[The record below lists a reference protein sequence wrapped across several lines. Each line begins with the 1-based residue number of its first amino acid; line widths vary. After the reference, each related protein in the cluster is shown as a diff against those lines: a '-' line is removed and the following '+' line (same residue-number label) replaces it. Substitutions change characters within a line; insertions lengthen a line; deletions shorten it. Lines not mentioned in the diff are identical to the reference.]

1 MSPAAANLRTHEDV
15 LADLVE
21 IEGRRVVDVGCGS
34 GALVRWLRGR
44 GAEVVGVEC
53 GEIMLRAAHDADPDH
68 PGSYLEGV
76 GQDLPLPDASA
87 DLVVFSYSLHHVPRD
102 ALLAALSEARRV
114 LRAGGIL
121 YVVEPLAEGP
131 GHEVVKL
138 IDDETE
144 VRAYAQEAL
153 ERAPTIG
160 FELVTEHRYTSRV
173 ILANADVL
181 AGRVVGV
188 DPTRG
193 ERMRERRAEFVE
205 RFEAVALRVGDGY
218 ALDQENRVHV
228 FRKGP

>member
-1 MSPAAANLRTHEDV
+1 MSPAAADLRTHEDV

-21 IEGRRVVDVGCGS
+21 IAGRRVVDVGCGS
-34 GALVRWLRGR
+34 GALVRWLRGQ
-44 GAEVVGVEC
+44 GADVVGVEC
-53 GEIMLRAAHDADPDH
+53 GEIMLRAAHEADPDH

-87 DLVVFSYSLHHVPRD
+87 DVVVFSYSLHHVPQD
-102 ALLAALSEARRV
+102 ALFAALSEARRV
-114 LRAGGIL
+114 LRTGGIL

-131 GHEVVKL
+131 GHEIVSL

-144 VRAYAQEAL
+144 VRAHAQEAL
-153 ERAPTIG
+153 EQTPTLG
-160 FELVTEHRYTSRV
+160 FELVTELRYTSR
-173 ILANADVL
+173 ILLANADVL
-181 AGRVVGV
+181 AGRIVGV

-193 ERMRERRAEFVE
+193 ERMRERRSEFVE

-228 FRKGP
+228 FRKAP